1 MNKKI
6 KGSCKNQHIIPQ
18 FLQRQFTK
26 TGQLYRHTKEK
37 SFIVNITNN
46 FSQNEYYSERP
57 LEGAKEKTLDQKITE
72 QESLDIHINGVN
84 SKEFPMHF
92 IISNSALHD
101 TVKNSFNYEKS
112 VKNMLSNIVT
122 EISDVKNIRPKGWNN
137 LSENYEEYIGINE
150 IDYKNLKK
158 LFTGIDSATASSLS
172 FEVRTSL
179 PHVMYDY
186 KSQARKPLEVLV
198 GAILAHSFAMNE
210 KNNSVKML
218 SEWQELESQLKEN
231 LNEDINFDFT
241 EPLNKAL
248 VDVIKNQGEIKN
260 STLQILSLNKKT
272 LRNYY

>member
-1 MNKKI
+1 MLKSINYLIDSESELNAITSYITQTWDGFETPESKELFKKI
-6 KGSCKNQHIIPQ
+6 WNESNKLLKHQFDQHV
-18 FLQRQFTK
+18 FLD
-26 TGQLYRHTKEK
+26 
-37 SFIVNITNN
+37 FI
-46 FSQNEYYSERP
+46 
-57 LEGAKEKTLDQKITE
+57 KIFYKIK
-72 QESLDIHINGVN
+72 ESLDIHINGVN

-101 TVKNSFNYEKS
+101 TVENSFNYEKS
-112 VKNMLSNIVT
+112 VKNMLSDIVT